1 MSDHLIEPPTKLSQ
15 ISRRNLS
22 SFASESGDADG
33 SLALKRQKIVADV
46 SSEAGGTASSSSVSG
61 WSALTQQ
68 SRPQCRRA
76 QCPAAHHQQ
85 HPAARCL
92 SIQQLGVSL
101 VGGSAQRSIQQ
112 LIISQV
118 IIIQQ
123 LGHHCHSARGDSGTG
138 QRRQQPCEP
147 WRRPPSRQQKQVE
160 GSRPSG
166 RGNKGCRFDCASN
179 RGRVF

>member
-1 MSDHLIEPPTKLSQ
+1 MNNTGVSIQQLGVWLVSSLGPNAAELSVQ
-15 ISRRNLS
+15 QLTISSIQQL
-22 SFASESGDADG
+22 
-33 SLALKRQKIVADV
+33 DV
-46 SSEAGGTASSSSVSG
+46 SVS
-61 WSALTQQ
+61 
-68 SRPQCRRA
+68 
-76 QCPAAHHQQ
+76 
-85 HPAARCL
+85 

-101 VGGSAQRSIQQ
+101 VGGSAHCGAQRSIQQ
-112 LIISQV
+112 LIISHV
-118 IIIQQ
+118 IIQQ